1 LEAIIFMGYAKL
13 SLMSETQLARHIR
26 SLAKESL
33 RVLFTKH
40 MKARMKQRKVGS
52 PEVFEC
58 IRNGTLR
65 RPPEASSDGCN
76 LECRMERYVA
86 GRNLAVLVA
95 LSDENPDIILVTVFW
110 ID

>member
-1 LEAIIFMGYAKL
+1 MGYAKF
-13 SLMSETQLARHIR
+13 SRMSGSQLAKHIR
-26 SLAKESL
+26 TVAKDSL
-33 RVLFTKH
+33 RVLFTTHVKT
-40 MKARMKQRKVGS
+40 RMRHRKVSS

-65 RPPEASSDGCN
+65 RAPEVSSDGYS

-86 GRNLAVLVA
+86 GRNLGVLVA
-95 LSDENPDIILVTVFW
+95 LCDEDPDIILVTVFW